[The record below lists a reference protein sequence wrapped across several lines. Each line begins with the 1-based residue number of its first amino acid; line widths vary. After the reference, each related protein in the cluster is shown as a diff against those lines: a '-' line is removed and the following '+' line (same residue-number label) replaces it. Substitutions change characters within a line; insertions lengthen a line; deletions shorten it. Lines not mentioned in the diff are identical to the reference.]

1 MLKNISS
8 HWEERVKKWPCS
20 YINKAPINLTF
31 NQYLISFHK
40 QVQMPVL
47 NVILINVWAPVTT
60 KTITSKR
67 CKLIETEHENVG
79 NERISKQITSPLL
92 HILLP
97 FWQLIE
103 LGGIHSKYLPEI
115 FWGEIGLNIY
125 IYIKENSKLDLLST
139 KCYLITYHWL
149 YKLDY
154 APASKR
160 Y

>member
-8 HWEERVKKWPCS
+8 HWEERAKKWPSCS
-20 YINKAPINLTF
+20 YINKASPINLTF
-31 NQYLISFHK
+31 NQYPISFHK

-47 NVILINVWAPVTT
+47 NIILLNLWAPVTT
-60 KTITSKR
+60 KTVTSKR
-67 CKLIETEHENVG
+67 CKLIENEHENG
-79 NERISKQITSPLL
+79 WDERTSKQITSPLL

-125 IYIKENSKLDLLST
+125 IRRKL
-139 KCYLITYHWL
+139 
-149 YKLDY
+149 
-154 APASKR
+154 
-160 Y
+160 